1 MAHSLSSSQKSLP
14 LETVKAHFD
23 EWRQGRSSRKK
34 IPDSLLAEAHS
45 LIGRYSKSEIAKALR
60 LNYENLCPL
69 PKCPSPEA
77 SFVEI
82 PLSMGFSACEAEV
95 LHPNGMALRLKSLTE
110 QHLSITLKA
119 FIAGS

>member
-1 MAHSLSSSQKSLP
+1 MAHSLSSSQGLLT

-23 EWRQGRSSRKK
+23 EWRQGRSRRK
-34 IPDSLLAEAHS
+34 IPGSLLAEAHS

-69 PKCPSPEA
+69 PKSPPSKA

>member
-1 MAHSLSSSQKSLP
+1 MAHSLSSSQGFLT
-14 LETVKAHFD
+14 LETVKVHFD
-23 EWRQGRSSRKK
+23 EWRQGRSRRK

-45 LIGRYSKSEIAKALR
+45 LIGRHSKSEISKSLG

-69 PKCPSPEA
+69 PKSPPSEA
-77 SFVEI
+77 SFVEV
-82 PLSMGFSACEAEV
+82 PLSRGFSVCEAEV

-110 QHLSITLKA
+110 QQLSITLKA